1 MIDSQAQT
9 GRRTELVTAAYRVI
23 AERGFEGLRTR
34 EVAGAAG
41 VNIATLHYYFP
52 SKEDLI
58 KGVVGY
64 AMSRFQTTLSSN
76 GSAIQRLRAH
86 IQGLRRLSREEP
98 ELFGVM
104 GELMMRSARDPALGR
119 IVAKTN
125 EFWHGT
131 LKEMLRA
138 ARADGDLPSEIEPD
152 GMAAVIVATLKG
164 VYLVPG
170 NTGPNEDLEKA
181 LRQLERVLGL
191 SGKGR
196 GHT

>member
-1 MIDSQAQT
+1 M
-9 GRRTELVTAAYRVI
+9 GRRPELVRAAYELI
-23 AERGFEGLRTR
+23 ATRGFEGLRTR

-64 AMSRFQTTLSSN
+64 AMSRFQTTLSSS
-76 GSAIQRLRAH
+76 GSAVQRLRAH
-86 IQGLRRLSREEP
+86 IQGLRRLSRDEP

-138 ARADGDLPSEIEPD
+138 ARADGDLPAEIEPD

-170 NTGPNEDLEKA
+170 KAGPNEDLEKA

-191 SGKGR
+191 TGR
-196 GHT
+196 KRASI